1 MTPPKWG
8 CGRFPCVLCGV
19 PEPPAPAVNRIA
31 HRPAFLL
38 EVLDPVGAV
47 PPEPSVEHLDE
58 LVLGDAAPV
67 AAVEEL
73 VLQVAEE
80 ALAGRVVGR
89 APLPRHRAGDAV
101 RRADP
106 LPARP
111 AVMAAAVGVAEGVL
125 PGPQL
130 RARGQ
135 QRGVRELGVRA
146 PRYRPAHRLAV
157 EQVDDRR
164 EVDLGRV
171 GELELGYVGRPLL
184 VGRVGAEVVGAVV
197 VEGDVLGALVGLA
210 GVGAVL
216 LGPCLAAPGRAVLAH
231 DGAHDLL
238 RHHDGLLPHAQS
250 VRHDAV
256 AADAVLGPELLGHQ
270 RVQPCVLVAADDGGA
285 LVLIGALRYPQGIGE
300 LS

>member
-1 MTPPKWG
+1 MSSKCAMSKG
-8 CGRFPCVLCGV
+8 GADVFPCVLCGV

-38 EVLDPVGAV
+38 EVLDRVGAV
-47 PPEPSVEHLDE
+47 PPEPPVEHLDE
-58 LVLGDAAPV
+58 LGLGDAAPV

-89 APLPRHRAGDAV
+89 VALPRHRAGDAV

-146 PRYRPAHRLAV
+146 PRDRPAHGLAV

-171 GELELGYVGRPLL
+171 GELELDYVGRPLL
-184 VGRVGAEVVGAVV
+184 AGRVGAEVVGEAL
-197 VEGDVLGALVGLA
+197 VEGCSYSFVNHFRITSGCRQCGLRLAPIAGGGLRKARFSSGALGHVGHLVPHDRVDHLQSPPRDCLERLA
-210 GVGAVL
+210 VRR
-216 LGPCLAAPGRAVLAH
+216 PRS
-231 DGAHDLL
+231 
-238 RHHDGLLPHAQS
+238 RHF
-250 VRHDAV
+250 R
-256 AADAVLGPELLGHQ
+256 
-270 RVQPCVLVAADDGGA
+270 
-285 LVLIGALRYPQGIGE
+285 
-300 LS
+300 